1 MVWPIGRAEGS
12 SPPEKSLGPSLTP
25 RPRPPWRKEI
35 RMTARRLNATLILG
49 LASLIFLGTDAQAQ
63 TANRTFVSGTGS
75 DTNPCTRALP
85 CQTLPFAIN
94 QVATGGEVY
103 VIDALDTPG
112 IFVPFTITK
121 SVSII
126 GAGARS
132 GITGAFT
139 VAPEAGGQVL
149 LKGLDINALGSD
161 GILVQTSGITLVVD
175 DCTIVN
181 GSFGITFAPSGTAT
195 SNLVVRNSTISRNN
209 AAGSG
214 STTAGIFIQPVST
227 GTTGRAVAVIEN
239 TNINNNTYGIRAF
252 DYSNVTVR
260 NSVVTQST
268 WAGIRSEQQ
277 PSVLGPVT
285 VFVEHTQVSHNGGNG
300 VVAYGSPTATMRLL
314 DVTIT
319 DNGAGI
325 AYFNGG
331 IVYSFG
337 NNGVSGNVT
346 TSPPT
351 LIPLT

>member
-1 MVWPIGRAEGS
+1 
-12 SPPEKSLGPSLTP
+12 
-25 RPRPPWRKEI
+25 
-35 RMTARRLNATLILG
+35 MTARSLNATLILG
-49 LASLIFLGTDAQAQ
+49 FASLLFLGSHAQAQ

-75 DTNPCTRALP
+75 DSNTCTRALP
-85 CQTLPFAIN
+85 CQTLPYAIN

-112 IFVPFTITK
+112 IFFPVTITK

-132 GITGAFT
+132 GITGALT

-181 GSFGITFAPSGTAT
+181 GFFGITFVPSGTAT
-195 SNLVVRNSTISRNN
+195 SNLVVRNSTISRDN
-209 AAGSG
+209 AGGTGSN
-214 STTAGIFIQPVST
+214 TAGIFVQPVST
-227 GTTGRAVAVIEN
+227 GTTGKAVVVVEN
-239 TNINNNTYGIRAF
+239 TNVNNNTYGIRAF
-252 DYSNVTVR
+252 DYSVVTVR

-268 WAGIRSEQQ
+268 WAGIRSEAQAS
-277 PSVLGPVT
+277 PPGPVT
-285 VFVEHTQVSHNGGNG
+285 IFVEHSQVSHNGGNG
-300 VVAYGSPTATMRLL
+300 VLALGSTATMRLS

-325 AYFNGG
+325 VYLNGG

-337 NNGVSGNVT
+337 NNSVSGNLST
-346 TSPPT
+346 NPPT
-351 LIPLT
+351 PIPLS